1 MRTGGAAATI
11 IAVGEPQDTTSLTL
25 ELEPGEPIHGRLRDR
40 AGAVHPF
47 RGWLELSAA
56 VERVWR
62 AAGLGREGEGQVS

>member
-1 MRTGGAAATI
+1 MI
-11 IAVGEPQDTTSLTL
+11 LAVGEPQDTTSLTL
-25 ELEPGEPIHGRLRDR
+25 ELEPGEPIHGRLRDC

-62 AAGLGREGEGQVS
+62 TAGLAHEGETSAS